1 MNVVTI
7 KPARVSAYCM
17 CGSSIKLAGMS
28 VRAMN
33 EAVKLWRSEH
43 TDPECGPCTA
53 QKAAAARR
61 QKAFVKRSGARSG
74 EE

>member
-1 MNVVTI
+1 MKVTI
-7 KPARVSAYCM
+7 TPARVSAYCM
-17 CGSSIKLAGMS
+17 CGSSIRLAGMS
-28 VRAMN
+28 VPAMR
-33 EAVKLWRSEH
+33 EAVKIWRSEH

-61 QKAFVKRSGARSG
+61 RKSAVRRTIVG